1 MDLDQ
6 DQLENILSRA
16 VKSHLEP
23 QTKRY
28 SSDGI
33 KPDDVVMRNAMLYIM
48 ESGLSYARTSEM
60 LLGDLE
66 GSNRTK
72 KRDKLERVYVDH
84 IRGSKQDLE
93 TRDMDQIYEVI
104 CYAH

>member
-1 MDLDQ
+1 MCIRDRI
-6 DQLENILSRA
+6 LEAAL
-16 VKSHLEP
+16 
-23 QTKRY
+23 
-28 SSDGI
+28 
-33 KPDDVVMRNAMLYIM
+33 
-48 ESGLSYARTSEM
+48 SGL
-60 LLGDLE
+60 D